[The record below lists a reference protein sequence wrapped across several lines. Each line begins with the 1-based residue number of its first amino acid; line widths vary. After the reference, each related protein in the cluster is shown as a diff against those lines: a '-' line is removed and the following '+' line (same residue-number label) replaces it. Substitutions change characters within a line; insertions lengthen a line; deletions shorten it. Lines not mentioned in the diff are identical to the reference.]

1 MTTVDSRPGVDG
13 APAGPQTTLPRRQ
26 QGPAPQRRPLT
37 MVRIGDVMSLV
48 GALVAAAATTALL
61 WTEISPFSGLI
72 GAVIVAWFLFVS
84 YYAVLISFDEDRMT
98 VHDRVIA
105 VVAWSIAILIAGA
118 LVWVILYTFF
128 KGEPALAHLNFYT
141 QDGRT
146 GGPLS
151 PLTQSGALHALV
163 GTLIEVA
170 IAMIIAVP
178 FGLLAAVFMNE
189 VPGRFSRFI
198 RTVVDAM
205 TAMPD
210 ILAGLFVYATLIT
223 VFGMGLSGTAAG
235 IALGLTALP
244 IVCRTSDVVLR
255 LMPAG
260 LTEASYALGAGQWR
274 TVRIVTLPT
283 VRSGLVTAVILGVAR
298 AIGETAPV
306 LLTSIVSETLTFHP
320 GGAMSSLP
328 LMAYTS
334 IQEPQPVENARAF
347 GAASMLLVLVLLLFT
362 VARKIGG
369 RGPGQLTNGQRRRR
383 AAASRRDLDRYTRRA
398 QATAETQWATATQQ
412 GAGPAGPAWPQAGQE
427 QR

>member
-1 MTTVDSRPGVDG
+1 MTTVDSRPGIG
-13 APAGPQTTLPRRQ
+13 GPPDTPPRTTVPQRRE
-26 QGPAPQRRPLT
+26 GRPAPQPRRLT
-37 MVRIGDVMSLV
+37 MLRLGDVMSV
-48 GALVAAAATTALL
+48 IGALVAAVATTALL
-61 WTEISPFSGLI
+61 WTEISPFSGII
-72 GAVIVAWFLFVS
+72 GAVIVAWFLFVA
-84 YYAVLISFDEDRMT
+84 YYAILISFDEDRMT
-98 VHDRVIA
+98 VRDRVVA
-105 VVAWSIAILIAGA
+105 VVVWSVAQLIVGA
-118 LVWVILYTFF
+118 LAWVIIYTFF

-141 QDGRT
+141 QDGRS

-170 IAMIIAVP
+170 IAMVIAVP
-178 FGLLAAVFMNE
+178 FGLLAAVFINE

-210 ILAGLFVYATLIT
+210 ILAGLFIYATLIT
-223 VFGMGLSGTAAG
+223 VFGLGLSGTAAG

-255 LMPAG
+255 LMPGG

-274 TVRIVTLPT
+274 TVRLVTLPT

-306 LLTSIVSETLTFHP
+306 LLTSVVSETLTFHP
-320 GGAMSSLP
+320 GGPMNSLP

-334 IQEPQPVENARAF
+334 VQEPEAVENARAF
-347 GAASMLLVLVLLLFT
+347 GAASMLLILVLLLFT
-362 VARKIGG
+362 LARRIGG

-383 AAASRRDLDRYTRRA
+383 AAASGRDEDRYTRHAKAAARA
-398 QATAETQWATATQQ
+398 GTQ
-412 GAGPAGPAWPQAGQE
+412 PQAGQE
-427 QR
+427 RQ